1 MPTFTK
7 IKRKMKPKFNK
18 AVDEISL
25 ILASKMKAELFKK
38 SIDTLTDLKIIKKD
52 IGKTKNIVRLGI
64 EEMKDTA
71 KKTLEEFK
79 TEKKNLENKL
89 KLLKVANRSFKVIS
103 DFEEEQE
110 AKKLARK
117 YTKGIEEF
125 NTELKKIRKTK
136 EDIIRHETTRLL
148 NDSIMKKEIKKDELK
163 GIEARLLKQ
172 KISKRVIDKF
182 R

>member
-18 AVDEISL
+18 AADEISL

-52 IGKTKNIVRLGI
+52 IRKTKNIVRLGI

-89 KLLKVANRSFKVIS
+89 KLLKVANRSLKVIS